1 MREFWR
7 HLNSALKI
15 SLTVVLAVFL
25 LATLAVGSVGCKGNR
40 VEVTTS
46 KPATDKQEK
55 AELEKA
61 RSEAGAR
68 LDQARA
74 ALADLKGMGMGTS
87 DLNRYINTAQ
97 FMYVYAETPEEYT
110 GLTDSAAYWAN
121 VVINCCH
128 EKKEAYL
135 AALSERNDGNEK
147 DKPPPQ
153 QDTTPSLPDA
163 AYHEGLLEVVFHP
176 EATEEQARAV
186 IARHKG
192 TIEYLHYYLDLPE
205 IPSHYG
211 SVVRLPDGK
220 DENEAVCEFLKEPL
234 VSNAIRAAKRF
245 TQ

>member
-1 MREFWR
+1 MRDFLR
-7 HLNSALKI
+7 HLKSVLKI
-15 SLTVVLAVFL
+15 SLVVVL
-25 LATLAVGSVGCKGNR
+25 LAALTFTYVGCKGNR
-40 VEVTTS
+40 VEVTTRS
-46 KPATDKQEK
+46 KPALDKQEN

-61 RSEAGAR
+61 KTEAKAR
-68 LDQARA
+68 LDQANA
-74 ALADLKGMGMGTS
+74 ALADLQGMGMDTS
-87 DLNRYINTAQ
+87 DLNEYINKAQ
-97 FMYVYAETPEEYT
+97 TLYDNAKTPEEYM
-110 GLTDSAAYWAN
+110 GITDSATYWAN
-121 VVINCCH
+121 VVINFCH
-128 EKKEAYL
+128 EKKVAYL
-135 AALSERNDGNEK
+135 AALAERNDGNEK